1 MEKVNMKIDKVNMN
15 YEKAYEGISIPRLD
29 AFNLLLLLFPRNSL
43 KRQPQ
48 ELLKAV
54 A

>member
-1 MEKVNMKIDKVNMN
+1 MKIHKVNMN
-15 YEKAYEGISIPRLD
+15 YEKANEGICIPGFD
-29 AFNLLLLLFPRNSL
+29 AFNLLLLLFSSNSL
-43 KRQPQ
+43 KHQPQ